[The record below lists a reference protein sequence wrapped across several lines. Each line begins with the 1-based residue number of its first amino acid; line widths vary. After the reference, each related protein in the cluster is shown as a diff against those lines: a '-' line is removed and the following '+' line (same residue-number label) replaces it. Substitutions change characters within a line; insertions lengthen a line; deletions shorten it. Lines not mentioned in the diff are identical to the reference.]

1 MSTLPGML
9 LALLI
14 DGYTMIVF
22 ASVVLSWFG
31 LSPDN
36 PIVRVTSALTE
47 PVLAPIRKIL
57 PAVGGFDLSPMVLL
71 FALQI
76 LRRVLFR

>member
-1 MSTLPGML
+1 MI

-14 DGYTMIVF
+14 DAYTLVVVV
-22 ASVVLSWFG
+22 AVVLSWLN

-36 PIVRVTSALTE
+36 PIVRVTRALTE
-47 PVLAPIRKIL
+47 PVLVPIRKIL
-57 PAVGGFDLSPMVLL
+57 PAMGGFDFSPMILL
-71 FALQI
+71 LGLQL